1 MERSSQWLMQCR
13 VLLQHSTALPLLVA
27 AGAGLLMEHPVL
39 EMAQQGVLVE
49 AGQGTQM
56 LQLAGQET
64 LPWLAR
70 HREAMVVITV
80 LILLPILLVAVAV
93 LVE

>member
-39 EMAQQGVLVE
+39 EMAQQGVLVA
-49 AGQGTQM
+49 AGQRTET

-80 LILLPILLVAVAV
+80 LMPPPILRVAEAV
-93 LVE
+93 QVE